1 MIYTIR
7 ALDNVDH
14 NSSSTWAEGSFH
26 STGISII
33 QIWESENEGEDRILP
48 FEIVSTHN
56 NTELPDKFTVV
67 KAVSI
72 NQKAIAVS
80 LKFIQKR
87 KVNINA
93 ELVKE
98 TEWFDSNIS
107 NLSND
112 S

>member
-33 QIWESENEGEDRILP
+33 QTWESENEGEDRILP
-48 FEIVSTHN
+48 FEIVSTDN

-72 NQKAIAVS
+72 NQKAIAAS
-80 LKFIQKR
+80 LKFIQK
-87 KVNINA
+87 KGSI
-93 ELVKE
+93 
-98 TEWFDSNIS
+98 
-107 NLSND
+107 
-112 S
+112 